1 MQNIAF
7 YLQKYSQIGFKQE
20 SFKKC
25 LIDAIKEVCDID
37 VEQKQIKIT
46 DETIYV
52 NVVGVIK
59 SELFLHKDKIGR
71 VFNTNIESKGGKT
84 STKNII

>member
-7 YLQKYSQIGFKQE
+7 YLKKYSKIGFKQE

-25 LIDAIKEVCDID
+25 LIDAIKEVCDVD

-46 DETIYV
+46 DNTIFV
-52 NVVGVIK
+52 NVVGVMK
-59 SELFLHKDKIGR
+59 SELFLHKAKISAT
-71 VFNTNIESKGGKT
+71 FEKNIESKGGKAV
-84 STKNII
+84 SKKII